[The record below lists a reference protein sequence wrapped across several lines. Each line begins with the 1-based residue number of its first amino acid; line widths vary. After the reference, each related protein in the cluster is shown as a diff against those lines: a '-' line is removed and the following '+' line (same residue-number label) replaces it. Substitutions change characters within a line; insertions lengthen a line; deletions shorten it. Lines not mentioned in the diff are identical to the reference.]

1 VAFIEVGSEAG
12 IDFRHENGASSE
24 KYLPETMGSGGLV
37 FDYDS
42 DGWPD
47 LFLVNGGTFADPQP
61 GGVAQHRLYRNN
73 QDGTFADASSLA
85 GFNSSGYG
93 MGACAADY
101 DNDGWVDLYVTSVGI
116 NRLYRNA
123 GNGTFVDATQ
133 HTRVGYERWSTS
145 CAFGDIDND
154 GDVDLYVTNYVD
166 FVIDNNKYCG
176 DNEGLRYYCH
186 PNAYNALPD
195 VLYRNNGDGTF
206 SDHSSESSVSAT
218 RAYGLGVVFGDYDRD
233 GWVDIYVA
241 NDSTF
246 NFLFHNQGAGV
257 FRELALF
264 AGVAVGSDGRP
275 QAGMGT
281 DWGDIDGD
289 GLPDLFVTNL
299 DRETHSLYRN
309 LGNTVFSD
317 VTFASGVGAATA
329 PYVGFGAVFLDYDND
344 RDLDLAVATGGI
356 FDNPERFRDTTTY
369 DQSNLLLRN
378 DGEGA
383 FEDLTP
389 RSGPGFALE
398 KVSRALAAG
407 DLDNDGD
414 LDLLVT
420 NNGSTPDV
428 LRNDQAH
435 SNNALLI
442 RLVGSRSNRDGI
454 GARLELFVEDET
466 LSREVRAGSSYLA
479 QSDLRVH
486 YGLGTSL
493 AVDRLEISWPS
504 GIFDVLENVAANQ
517 IITVVE
523 GEGIVE
529 RVQFSDR
536 RLGTVLAI
544 GR

>member
-1 VAFIEVGSEAG
+1 MNVSREAG
-12 IDFRHENGASSE
+12 IDFRHVNGASSD
-24 KYLPETMGSGGLV
+24 KYLPETMGSGGLI
-37 FDYDS
+37 FDYDG

-47 LFLVNGGTFADPQP
+47 VFLVNGGSFADPRL
-61 GGVAQHRLYRNN
+61 GASAQHRLYRND
-73 QDGTFADASSLA
+73 QDGTFTDTTGQA
-85 GFNSSGYG
+85 GLRVSGYG
-93 MGACAADY
+93 MGACAADF
-101 DNDGWVDLYVTSVGI
+101 DNDGWADLYVTSVGT
-116 NRLYRNA
+116 NTLYRNL
-123 GNGTFVDATQ
+123 GNGSFADITEHA
-133 HTRVGYERWSTS
+133 RVGYESWSTS

-154 GDVDLYVTNYVD
+154 GDVDLFVTNYAD
-166 FVIDNNKYCG
+166 FAADNNRYCG

-186 PNAYNALPD
+186 PNVFNALPD

-206 SDHSSESSVSAT
+206 SDRSAESGVSAA
-218 RAYGLGVVFGDYDRD
+218 RGYGLGVVFGDYDDD

-246 NFLFHNQGAGV
+246 NFLFHNKRTGV
-257 FRELALF
+257 FEELALL

-275 QAGMGT
+275 QAGMGA

-309 LGNTVFSD
+309 LATELFAD
-317 VTFASGVGAATA
+317 VTFESGVGVATL
-329 PYVGFGAVFLDYDND
+329 PYVGFGAVFIDYDND
-344 RDLDLAVATGGI
+344 ADLDLAVANGGI

-369 DQSNLLLRN
+369 EQSNLLLQN
-378 DGEGA
+378 DNAGT
-383 FEDLTP
+383 FEDVSAL
-389 RSGPGFALE
+389 SGPGFALE

-420 NNGSTPDV
+420 NNGSAPDL
-428 LRNDQAH
+428 LRNDRNH

-442 RLVGSRSNRDGI
+442 RVVGSQSNRDGI
-454 GARLELFVEDET
+454 GARLKLFIGDDV
-466 LSREVRAGSSYLA
+466 LLREVRAGSSYLA

-493 AVDRLEISWPS
+493 LADRLEISWPS
-504 GIFDVLENVAANQ
+504 GTFDVLENLTANQ

-523 GEGIVE
+523 GEGVVE
-529 RVQFSDR
+529 SVPFGNR
-536 RLGTVLAI
+536 R
-544 GR
+544 